1 MNQIFN
7 SDGWREL
14 RGSWL
19 VLAASIALSAGIVTG
34 SHWYLGKERR
44 DSSVF
49 SQRLR
54 EARARVESARRER
67 DSLAESADVFRTLV
81 ERGLLQTEQRL
92 DLVELVNALRVRH
105 QLFGLDYEIAPQR
118 TLALASGRSFLA
130 VDVLA
135 SRVKLRARAL
145 HEGDILGFIDDL
157 TRSREGFYPVDRCI
171 LRRLDAPA
179 DAIEPHVEA
188 ECTLEWITLKDK
200 HLKESRGNGQG

>member
-1 MNQIFN
+1 MNQVFN

-19 VLAASIALSAGIVTG
+19 ILAVSIALSAGIVAG
-34 SHWYLGKERR
+34 SHWYLGKERH

-54 EARARVESARRER
+54 ETRARVESARRER
-67 DSLAESADVFRTLV
+67 DSLAESADVFRALV

-118 TLALASGRSFLA
+118 PLALASGRSFLA

-157 TRSREGFYPVDRCI
+157 TRSRQGFYPVDRCV
-171 LRRLDAPA
+171 LRRLEAPA

-200 HLKESRGNGQG
+200 HLKESRGSGQG